1 MTFGSKGNEQMPILD
16 AAAAGCSPTMVEEAA
31 RTQLAE
37 VGYRRLNNIA
47 CCFHEGTLTLHG
59 EVPSY
64 YHKQIAQEAIR
75 KLNSVE
81 TIVNKI
87 EVWP

>member
-1 MTFGSKGNEQMPILD
+1 MKRWLEGNRQVSELD
-16 AAAAGCSPTMVEEAA
+16 AAVTGNSRSTIEEAA
-31 RTQLAE
+31 RAQLAE
-37 VGYRRLNNIA
+37 VGYRPLNKIA
-47 CCFHEGTLTLHG
+47 CCFHEGTLTLYG
-59 EVPSY
+59 EVSSY